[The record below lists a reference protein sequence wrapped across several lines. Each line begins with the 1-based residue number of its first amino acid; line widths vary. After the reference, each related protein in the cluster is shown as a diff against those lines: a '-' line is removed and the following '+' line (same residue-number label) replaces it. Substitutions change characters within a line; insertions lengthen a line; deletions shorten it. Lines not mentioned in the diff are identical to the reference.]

1 MLTECQRLW
10 SHRTRTLSLTV
21 IAGPEDQ
28 IFLGQFLKPWSP
40 VHGRKKA
47 RWHLDLLYVCRTNIS
62 LQNWRDRGNR
72 SPVCWSRPSSTSL
85 LPKARLIELSEPPPT
100 PPSPKAN
107 SFLSSAPPGARTDI
121 ISQGKA
127 TNCFRTSIWFLL
139 TEAQLRPG
147 RVKWDTGTGMARKN
161 TKVAWK
167 MQKWVSGTGA
177 SGIAWTS
184 SSLFVLGLVSF
195 GCWVSS
201 FHRGLWEEA
210 TCFLPYDSE
219 QTGNL
224 KQNQKHPTGNPNIAF
239 ITNKVWVGGCC
250 Y

>member
-1 MLTECQRLW
+1 MAERRRGDTWTSSAFVGQTSASKIGETKETEAQCAGAQVQEQ
-10 SHRTRTLSLTV
+10 TLLNLS
-21 IAGPEDQ
+21 
-28 IFLGQFLKPWSP
+28 SP
-40 VHGRKKA
+40 QSQAHWALRA
-47 RWHLDLLYVCRTNIS
+47 
-62 LQNWRDRGNR
+62 
-72 SPVCWSRPSSTSL
+72 
-85 LPKARLIELSEPPPT
+85 PPQ
-100 PPSPKAN
+100 KAN

-177 SGIAWTS
+177 SGIAWPS

-224 KQNQKHPTGNPNIAF
+224 KQNQKHPTGNPNTAF

-250 Y
+250 LVWKANRTANSRMG